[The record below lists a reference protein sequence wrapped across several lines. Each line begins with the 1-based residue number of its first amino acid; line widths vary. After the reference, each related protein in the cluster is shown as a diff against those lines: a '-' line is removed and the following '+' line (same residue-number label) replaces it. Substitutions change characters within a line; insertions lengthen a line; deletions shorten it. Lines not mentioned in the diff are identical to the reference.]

1 MNKNDRELIDTI
13 RNSKNPEEAL
23 KIAVT
28 IILTYLEQHGSSAKQ
43 ALDDLRPRS

>member
-1 MNKNDRELIDTI
+1 MTDNERELIDTI

-28 IILTYLEQHGSSAKQ
+28 IILTYSEQHESSAKQ
-43 ALDDLRPRS
+43 VLDDLRPRS